1 MTRAA
6 AGGKKVREVG
16 EFPLITGIGR
26 ILGSSRVRSSGMILG
41 AGDDTAVWQPRPGRT
56 VAITVDTLVE
66 DVHFRKR
73 WAIAN
78 EIGQRALAVN
88 LSDLAAMGARP
99 RVAVVSLGL
108 TGDEFDR
115 WVYDLY
121 RGMLV
126 LAGRWHT
133 RIVGGDIVHS
143 PRKAGTTISI
153 TAHGELRP
161 GHEML
166 RSQAQEGDIIAVT
179 GPLGLA
185 AGGVRLLT
193 EDRQLAEGAPIMLAA
208 HRTPQPR
215 VLHGILLARAGVRC
229 AMDISDGLLGDL
241 PKICEASE
249 VSALI
254 VQDDLPIPNALR
266 WSFPDDWLNL
276 ALRGGEDFELLF
288 SAPPEVYERV
298 LTLFGRCGLRP
309 PTAIGKMTKPGKDDP
324 AVIMRRP
331 DLRREVVEAGAFDH
345 FSPITPTPGT
355 SPPTH

>member
-6 AGGKKVREVG
+6 AGGKKVREIG
-16 EFPLITGIGR
+16 EFALITGIGR
-26 ILGSSRVRSSGMILG
+26 ILGSSRVRSSGMIVG
-41 AGDDTAVWQPRPGRT
+41 AGDDTAVWQPRPGRN

-78 EIGQRALAVN
+78 EIGHRALAVN

-99 RVAVVSLGL
+99 RVAVISLGL
-108 TGDEFDR
+108 TGDEIDR

-121 RGMLV
+121 RGMLT
-126 LAGRWHT
+126 LASRWHT
-133 RIVGGDIVHS
+133 RVIGGDIVHS
-143 PRKAGTTISI
+143 PKRAGTTISI

-161 GHEML
+161 GREML
-166 RSQAQEGDIIAVT
+166 RNQARIGDIIAVT

-193 EDRQLAEGAPIMLAA
+193 EERKTVEGAPIMISA

-215 VLHGILLARAGVRC
+215 VLHGMLLAHAGVRC

-254 VQDDLPIPNALR
+254 EQTDLPIPNVLR
-266 WSFPDDWLNL
+266 WNFPDDWLEL
-276 ALRGGEDFELLF
+276 ALRGGEDYELLF
-288 SAPPEVYERV
+288 ACPAEVFADVEVSFRR
-298 LTLFGRCGLRP
+298 FGLRP
-309 PTAIGKMTKPGKDDP
+309 PIAIGKITKPAKAG
-324 AVIMRRP
+324 P
-331 DLRREVVEAGAFDH
+331 DVTIRLPNLRREVVEAGAFDH
-345 FSPITPTPGT
+345 FATTPIAQ
-355 SPPTH
+355 S

>member
-6 AGGKKVREVG
+6 AGGKRVREIG
-16 EFPLITGIGR
+16 EFALITGIGR
-26 ILGSSRVRSSGMILG
+26 ILGSSRVQSSGMVLG
-41 AGDDTAVWQPRPGRT
+41 VGDDTALWQPRRGRQI
-56 VAITVDTLVE
+56 AITVDTLVE

-78 EIGQRALAVN
+78 EIGHRALAAN

-108 TGDEFDR
+108 TGDEIDR

-121 RGMLV
+121 RGMLS

-143 PRKAGTTISI
+143 PRRAGTTISI
-153 TAHGELRP
+153 TAHGEVRPDMGLLR
-161 GHEML
+161 
-166 RSQAQEGDIIAVT
+166 RTAQVGDVIAVT

-193 EDRQLAEGAPIMLAA
+193 EDRKSAEGAPIMIGA

-215 VLHGILLARAGVRC
+215 VLHGMLLARAGVRC

-254 VQDDLPIPNALR
+254 EQADLPIPNVLR
-266 WSFPDDWLNL
+266 WTFPDDWLRL
-276 ALRGGEDFELLF
+276 ALRGGEDYELLF
-288 SAPPEVYERV
+288 TCPPEVYERV
-298 LTLFGRCGLRP
+298 QSLFRRCGLRSP
-309 PTAIGKMTKPGKDDP
+309 VTIGKITKPGKSGPDI
-324 AVIMRRP
+324 VMRRI
-331 DLRREVVEAGAFDH
+331 DLRREVMEPGAFDH
-345 FSPITPTPGT
+345 FATSSPFAA
-355 SPPTH
+355 SH